1 MNGLQAKTRVSP
13 TDQPGVA
20 ANQRRFDYYEAGFDA
35 TWEIDIFG
43 GVRRGY
49 EASRATVDS
58 TLASLD
64 DSFVTVTSEVARNYF
79 ELRGLQGR
87 YEVAKR
93 NADVQRSSRDLTQQ
107 RLDAGRGTEL
117 DVARAQAQLSTTL
130 ATLPQLEAAIARTR
144 YRLAVLTAHQPGTAD
159 ERLEPRPM
167 PAIPEFTPV
176 GEPTDWLRRRPD
188 VRVAERNLAAST
200 ALIGVAVS
208 DLFPKVSLNGRFGWN
223 GLDRDAI
230 GDNTAEIYHYGP
242 SISWAIFDLGHVRA
256 NINAS
261 RASAEGA
268 LARYEQTVLTAL
280 EDTEGAL
287 INHSTARAREAAL
300 AQAAEASGVAT
311 RLARLRYEEGVSDFL
326 QVLDAERTQLEAEDL
341 LAQSRSDSAT
351 SLVAVYKVTRRRLAA
366 GSITLHAS
374 RPVNSRELPS
384 DLLLWRLIARRCRLI
399 GRRHFARRRAGRRC
413 LLRLRLVRRGCRFGR
428 RVRGFE
434 RRVEL
439 ALAQAAIGVRI
450 GSLKIRDHGRVDLRF
465 SLRDAAVVVRIEL
478 IEHREPAP
486 DGGVWANAAVDNN
499 AASARVRGPFMSY
512 LHW

>member
-1 MNGLQAKTRVSP
+1 MHKVAVVLLTAALAACAVGPSYKQPDTPVPGEFVGADSTTFRDQPLVAQFWTVFDDQALTSLIQDALNANHDLRLAAARLNEARALRLGAASDFLPVINVNGLQAKTRVSP
-13 TDQPGVA
+13 TDLPGVPDS
-20 ANQRRFDYYEAGFDA
+20 QRRFDYYEAGFDA
-35 TWEIDIFG
+35 SWEIDIFG

-49 EASRATVDS
+49 EASRAAVDS
-58 TLASLD
+58 SLASLD

-79 ELRGLQGR
+79 ELRGLQSR
-87 YEVAKR
+87 YEVAQR

-144 YRLAVLTAHQPGTAD
+144 FRLAVLTAHQPGTAD
-159 ERLEPRPM
+159 ERLEPRPI

-188 VRVAERNLAAST
+188 VRVAERNLATST
-200 ALIGVAVS
+200 ALIGVAVA
-208 DLFPKVSLNGRFGWN
+208 DLFPHVSLTGRFGWN
-223 GLDRDAI
+223 GLDSDAI
-230 GDNTAEIYHYGP
+230 GDGRAEIYHYGP
-242 SISWAIFDLGHVRA
+242 SISWGIFDIGHVRA

-300 AQAAEASGVAT
+300 AEAAEASGVAT
-311 RLARLRYEEGVSDFL
+311 RLARLRYEEGVADFL

-351 SLVAVYKVTRRRLAA
+351 SLVAVYKALGA
-366 GSITLHAS
+366 GWQQVQS
-374 RPVNSRELPS
+374 PYMP
-384 DLLLWRLIARRCRLI
+384 
-399 GRRHFARRRAGRRC
+399 AGR
-413 LLRLRLVRRGCRFGR
+413 
-428 RVRGFE
+428 
-434 RRVEL
+434 
-439 ALAQAAIGVRI
+439 
-450 GSLKIRDHGRVDLRF
+450 
-465 SLRDAAVVVRIEL
+465 
-478 IEHREPAP
+478 
-486 DGGVWANAAVDNN
+486 
-499 AASARVRGPFMSY
+499 
-512 LHW
+512 

>member
-1 MNGLQAKTRVSP
+1 MRKVAVVLMTAALAACAVGPSYEEPDTPVPGEFVGAGNATFPGQPVVAQFWTVFGDDALTSLIQDALNANHDLRIAAARLNEARALRLGAASDFLPVVNVNGLQAKTRVSP

-159 ERLEPRPM
+159 ERLEPRPI
-167 PAIPEFTPV
+167 PTIPEFTPV

-300 AQAAEASGVAT
+300 AQAAEASSVAT

-326 QVLDAERTQLEAEDL
+326 QVLDAERTQLDAEDL

-351 SLVAVYKVTRRRLAA
+351 SLVAVYKSLGA
-366 GSITLHAS
+366 GWQQVQS
-374 RPVNSRELPS
+374 PYMP
-384 DLLLWRLIARRCRLI
+384 
-399 GRRHFARRRAGRRC
+399 AGR
-413 LLRLRLVRRGCRFGR
+413 
-428 RVRGFE
+428 
-434 RRVEL
+434 
-439 ALAQAAIGVRI
+439 
-450 GSLKIRDHGRVDLRF
+450 
-465 SLRDAAVVVRIEL
+465 
-478 IEHREPAP
+478 
-486 DGGVWANAAVDNN
+486 
-499 AASARVRGPFMSY
+499 
-512 LHW
+512 